1 VRVGVG
7 IYNHD
12 LKFCATVCFYSVLQ
26 VTIFIHICNKSITQ
40 KVCQQ
45 SRTTIIMK
53 GIRDEVKVISG
64 NIFQ

>member
-1 VRVGVG
+1 MTLRFVLLFVS
-7 IYNHD
+7 
-12 LKFCATVCFYSVLQ
+12 TEFYAQ
-26 VTIFIHICNKSITQ
+26 VTIFIHICNDPITQ

-53 GIRDEVKVISG
+53 GLRDEVKVISG